1 MQAVICK
8 VYMSQWFVFVITLWA
23 VPRKIDP
30 YVYLPNSSLYTFPNI
45 FAGIKP
51 RFKRS
56 LLQLLNFLMWTIKL
70 LLHYAVIYL
79 FARMFTTVFIAH
91 PDTFWHVESSA
102 MWCLLLTII
111 VLLASAPLI
120 VGKVIVIVLWGSL
133 LCPLKAYPHEY
144 EYLCRDSP
152 SRERVV
158 KVLEKP

>member
-8 VYMSQWFVFVITLWA
+8 VYMSQWFEFVITLWA

-111 VLLASAPLI
+111 VLLASAPWLLGKWLWLCCVRVTLVSSKLI
-120 VGKVIVIVLWGSL
+120 LMNTNTFVEIHHHGKEL
-133 LCPLKAYPHEY
+133 
-144 EYLCRDSP
+144 
-152 SRERVV
+152 
-158 KVLEKP
+158 